1 LCKVAIDHRVGNA
14 IIVTIPAIIT
24 LPENIS
30 RGIVS
35 GGLLGLARGD

>member
-1 LCKVAIDHRVGNA
+1 LQQIIASENA
-14 IIVTIPAIIT
+14 VIVTIPAIIT
-24 LPENIS
+24 LLANIP